1 MSYMAIA
8 LLVVVTIIFGKIA
21 TKLGFSE
28 VVGQLLSGIILGS
41 SVLNVVQSTSLI
53 HLLSEIGIFILMLNS
68 GMASDVK
75 EMRKYI
81 KASTLIAIM
90 GVVVPAVS
98 FPIVFMLMGY
108 PLKVAIFAGVVFSVT
123 SISITLAVLAEQKKL
138 ATPMGAII
146 LSAAVLDDVIALIAV
161 TLFSVLIGGGGTL
174 GLGSLLPLVAF
185 AAGILL
191 RKLSFSDQLAR
202 GLSGLGNWLFYPIF
216 FGAIGLG
223 VAIQNLNDKILPV
236 MLFSML
242 AIMTKFFG
250 SLFGARLSGLN
261 KTVAQ
266 AIGAGMI
273 SRGEMALVITQIGI
287 TSHLIGDAVSA
298 EFIVVIMVSTIIAPI
313 VMKPLFHR
321 VN

>member
-1 MSYMAIA
+1 MSYVVIA
-8 LLVVVTIIFGKIA
+8 LLIVVTIIFGKIA
-21 TKLGFSE
+21 IKLGFSE

-41 SVLNVVQSTSLI
+41 SVLNVVQPTSLI

-90 GVVVPAVS
+90 GVVVPAIL
-98 FPIVFMLMGY
+98 FPIVFILMGY
-108 PLKVAIFAGVVFSVT
+108 TLKVAIFSGIVFSAT
-123 SISITLAVLAEQKKL
+123 SIAITLAVLAEQKKL

-161 TLFSVLIGGGGTL
+161 TLFSVFIGGGTL
-174 GLGSLLPLVAF
+174 GLGSLLPLIAF

-202 GLSGLGNWLFYPIF
+202 GLNGLGNWLFYPIF

-223 VAIQNLNDKILPV
+223 LAIQNLNDKLIPII
-236 MLFSML
+236 LFSVL
-242 AIMTKFFG
+242 AVMTKFIG
-250 SLFGARLSGLN
+250 SLFGARLAGLN

-287 TSHLIGDAVSA
+287 ASHLIGDAVST
-298 EFIVVIMVSTIIAPI
+298 EFVVVIMVSTIIAPI
-313 VMKPLFHR
+313 VMKPLFSR

>member
-1 MSYMAIA
+1 MSYVVIA
-8 LLVVVTIIFGKIA
+8 LLIVVTIIFGKIA
-21 TKLGFSE
+21 IKLGFSE

-41 SVLNVVQSTSLI
+41 SVLNVVQPTSLI

-90 GVVVPAVS
+90 GVVVPAIL
-98 FPIVFMLMGY
+98 FPIVFILMGY
-108 PLKVAIFAGVVFSVT
+108 TLKVAIFSGIVFSAT
-123 SISITLAVLAEQKKL
+123 SIAITLAVLAEQKKL

-161 TLFSVLIGGGGTL
+161 TLFSVFIGGGTL
-174 GLGSLLPLVAF
+174 GLGSLLPLIAF
-185 AAGILL
+185 AAGIML

-202 GLSGLGNWLFYPIF
+202 GLNGLGNWLFYPIF

-223 VAIQNLNDKILPV
+223 LAIQNLNDKLIPII
-236 MLFSML
+236 LFSVL
-242 AIMTKFFG
+242 AVMTKFIG
-250 SLFGARLSGLN
+250 SLFGARLAGLN

-298 EFIVVIMVSTIIAPI
+298 EFVVVIMVSTIIAPI
-313 VMKPLFHR
+313 LMKPLFSR

>member
-1 MSYMAIA
+1 MSYIIIA
-8 LLVVVTIIFGKIA
+8 LLIVVTIIFGKIA

-41 SVLNVVQSTSLI
+41 SVLNIVHPTSLI

-68 GMASDVK
+68 GMESDIK

-90 GVVVPAVS
+90 GVIVPAVS
-98 FPIVFMLMGY
+98 FPIAFMLLGY
-108 PLKVAIFAGVVFSVT
+108 TLKVSLFAGVVFSAT

-146 LSAAVLDDVIALIAV
+146 LSAAVLDDIIALIAV
-161 TLFSVLIGGGGTL
+161 TLFSVFIGGGAL
-174 GLGSLLPLVAF
+174 GVGSLLPLIAF
-185 AAGILL
+185 AMGILL
-191 RKLSFSDQLAR
+191 RKVSFYEQLAQ
-202 GLSGLGNWLFYPIF
+202 GLNWMGSWLFYPIF
-216 FGAIGLG
+216 FGSIGLG
-223 VAIQNLNDKILPV
+223 IALQDLNNKLLPI
-236 MLFSML
+236 MIFSIL
-242 AIMTKFFG
+242 AIITKFFG
-250 SLFGARLSGLN
+250 SLIGAKLSGLN

-287 TSHLIGDAVSA
+287 SSHLIGDAASA
-298 EFIVVIMVSTIIAPI
+298 EFIVAIIISTIVAPI
-313 VMKPLFHR
+313 LMKPLFSK
-321 VN
+321 VD